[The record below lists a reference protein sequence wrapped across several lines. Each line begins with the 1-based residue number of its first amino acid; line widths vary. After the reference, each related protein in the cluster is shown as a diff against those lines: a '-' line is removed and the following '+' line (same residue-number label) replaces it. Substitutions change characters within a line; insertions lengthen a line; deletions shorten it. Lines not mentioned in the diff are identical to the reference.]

1 MDKFSLNELK
11 LAIINNDIGKIIE
24 ISNKEPAFSSTE
36 EAQEILSFIN
46 KANEILKKEKLKI
59 FKNMQEVKKLQKY
72 YQEAKK
78 DSFNIEG

>member
-24 ISNKEPAFSSTE
+24 ISNKEPSFSSIK

-46 KANEILKKEKLKI
+46 KANEILKKEKLKL
-59 FKNMQEVKKLQKY
+59 FNDMQEVKKLQKY
-72 YQEAKK
+72 YQEAKE
-78 DSFNIEG
+78 DSFNVEG

>member
-24 ISNKEPAFSSTE
+24 ISSKEPSFSSIK

-46 KANEILKKEKLKI
+46 KANEILKKEKLKL
-59 FKNMQEVKKLQKY
+59 FNNMQEVKKLQKY
-72 YQEAKK
+72 YQEAKE
-78 DSFNIEG
+78 DSFNVEG

>member
-24 ISNKEPAFSSTE
+24 ISSKEPSFSSIK

-46 KANEILKKEKLKI
+46 KANEILKKEKLKL
-59 FKNMQEVKKLQKY
+59 FNDMQEVKKLQKY
-72 YQEAKK
+72 YQEAKE
-78 DSFNIEG
+78 DSFNVEG